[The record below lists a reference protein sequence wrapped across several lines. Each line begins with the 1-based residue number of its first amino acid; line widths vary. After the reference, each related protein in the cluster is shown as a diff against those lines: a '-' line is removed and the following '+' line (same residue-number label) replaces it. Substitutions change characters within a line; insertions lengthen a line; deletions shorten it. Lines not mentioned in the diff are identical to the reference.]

1 RPFDNTVTTGSVQVI
16 VYQRLSWTQSSV
28 FCDQTTINLKTLL
41 VEGGEFDCYPTGSSA
56 CTSSGWP
63 SPTAGIY
70 CTDFSVND
78 DLTLGENF
86 YTVSLLVNTS
96 ITVGLTNSEWS
107 SQLEVGANSTWS
119 ITSTIDLLSRP
130 DGLINT
136 SPMVATLPILY
147 KPVNIQQV
155 HVVTMSDTDTTDV
168 LKCRWATNASSVD
181 ECGGVCGSFPSATLY
196 PDNCTLVFTL
206 TEPGLYSAVALQ
218 IEDYYSSSS
227 TTPMSSVPVQF
238 LFYAYNEST
247 VCTVKP
253 QIIGQRFNGDC
264 VAVIVGVVFN
274 ETVIAEAY
282 CSGTTITSFST
293 STPEGMTKSN
303 IVQINSTFFTIVLSW
318 TPQADQLGSHI
329 FCAGAIDSLNV
340 QSDQWCITY
349 VESQAQQDTVVTY
362 LDSAYACEAESRS
375 STTTTTTTAGT
386 VPTVTKR
393 ANFTVIINTLVSSNL
408 FIWNCSVEKRFFS

>member
-70 CTDFSVND
+70 LRLF
-78 DLTLGENF
+78 EN
-86 YTVSLLVNTS
+86 YT
-96 ITVGLTNSEWS
+96 
-107 SQLEVGANSTWS
+107 
-119 ITSTIDLLSRP
+119 
-130 DGLINT
+130 
-136 SPMVATLPILY
+136 
-147 KPVNIQQV
+147 V

-349 VESQAQQDTVVTY
+349 VESQAQQDTVAQTQQ
-362 LDSAYACEAESRS
+362 LSLIQLFGRLIF
-375 STTTTTTTAGT
+375 G
-386 VPTVTKR
+386 
-393 ANFTVIINTLVSSNL
+393 ILVGKDEN
-408 FIWNCSVEKRFFS
+408 NN